1 MYRMLM
7 MVAAVLVSACLLQGQ
22 SQMPPGAAA
31 SSPASG
37 PASKPATAPT
47 SGPAS
52 RMAFPPIRH
61 KPPRVLLIG
70 DSISLGYF
78 PFVKDALK
86 DQAVVFSSGQAQG
99 TRYVG
104 EYLEKAIL
112 PAGGGQW
119 DIIHFN
125 AGLHDV
131 KANRIVPID
140 EYEKNLRDIIRRL
153 KATNARIIWAST
165 TPVAN
170 EQMEKDVVEYN
181 AVAKKVMEENGIPI
195 DDLYTAVKSQ
205 LAELQAKD
213 GMHFQ
218 DSGSKALAKSVADSI
233 RTVGRQPAG
242 PARRLPGPPGRDR
255 ALGPEGKQF
264 ADG

>member
-22 SQMPPGAAA
+22 SQLPPGAA

-47 SGPAS
+47 SGPAT
-52 RMAFPPIRH
+52 RMALPPIRH

-99 TRYVG
+99 TRFVG
-104 EYLEKAIL
+104 EYLEKMIL
-112 PAGGGQW
+112 PIGGGQW

-153 KATNARIIWAST
+153 KATNVRIVWAST
-165 TPVAN
+165 TPLAN
-170 EQMEKDVVEYN
+170 EQLDKDVIEYN

-195 DDLYTAVKSQ
+195 DDLYTLAKPQ

-218 DSGSKALAKSVADSI
+218 DSGYKVLAKSVTDSI
-233 RTVGRQPAG
+233 RTIGRQPAG
-242 PARRLPGPPGRDR
+242 SATSRPARP
-255 ALGPEGKQF
+255 
-264 ADG
+264 